1 MMTKMTLLT
10 LVVCAGAVP
19 STAMFSKPMLI
30 PFLAAGVTETL
41 GFAVVEN
48 TVTQVTVCGFKPSPC
63 SDPEACEAPVC
74 VEGFNA
80 AMAKG
85 CKPAAYKMMMI
96 SDGKEAYCVYQGGWA
111 LSDDGAQYAAA
122 GCNADTLFK
131 MPDQEQALFFDAS
144 TSVTDIHGA
153 AVSGFDG
160 MKKDNSGKFT
170 CEGGKFT
177 CAGGGK
183 CECKY
188 GGAPGPWI
196 SITNSKDAVTTG
208 KISPG
213 KNVSFSWT
221 ADKGYV
227 GVNRYAGSGSIE
239 AMTLKN
245 EEGGQIGFSEQS
257 GSMGTCNSI
266 VSNWPIK
273 GVGSCT
279 QNKDVF
285 APVTGVVTIN
295 CSPA

>member
-1 MMTKMTLLT
+1 MTKMTLLT

-48 TVTQVTVCGFKPSPC
+48 TVTQVTVCGFKSSPG
-63 SDPEACEAPVC
+63 SDPIPDVAPVC
-74 VEGFNA
+74 VAGFNA

-85 CKPAAYKMMMI
+85 CKPAASKMMII
-96 SDGKEAYCVYQGGWA
+96 SDEKEAYCVYQGGWA
-111 LSDDGAQYAAA
+111 LQPPGYEADG
-122 GCNADTLFK
+122 CTADTLFK
-131 MPDQEQALFFDAS
+131 MPDQEQALFFVGAPNNK
-144 TSVTDIHGA
+144 VTDILGQPL
-153 AVSGFDG
+153 SGFDG
-160 MKKDNSGKFT
+160 MKQDYSGKFT
-170 CEGGKFT
+170 CEGG
-177 CAGGGK
+177 
-183 CECKY
+183 ECKY
-188 GGAPGPWI
+188 TGGAAGPWI
-196 SITNSKDAVTTG
+196 SITNYKDAVPTG

-227 GVNRYAGSGSIE
+227 SVNRYAGSGSIE